1 MLRRTFLTATVVL
14 FAGAVAP
21 SIPAGA
27 GTDPAAFIN
36 NLGNQLRAVTSSTS
50 REQRLAGFQQ
60 LFREDFDVPGLGR
73 FVLGRFWRIFTPTE
87 QQEFLGLFENYVVL
101 TYSEKLSD
109 YAEDGGR
116 PSVTGCRRDPDGAI
130 VSSKIIRQSSA
141 YQPIQVDWRLTAQNG
156 SYKVGDIVIDGLSMA
171 ANGRS
176 QLEGVVE
183 RNGGRPRPSSPSC
196 GNRLLAHLSIRSAIA
211 QRNCKPSRPQ
221 PPPLG
226 NGGGVGLG
234 DDRCRVLLKQ
244 QPLLYFGR
252 FDTQSVEGFPNIPG
266 SSTTAYCIPAISG
279 ISGRNSMTAS

>member
-14 FAGAVAP
+14 FAGAAAP

-36 NLGNQLRAVTSSTS
+36 NLGNQLQAVTSSTS

-116 PSVTGCRRDPDGAI
+116 PSVTSCRSDPDGAI
-130 VSSKIIRQSSA
+130 VSSKIIRGSGG

-156 SYKVGDIVIDGLSMA
+156 SYRISDIVIDGLSMA

-183 RNGGRPRPSSPSC
+183 RNGGRPQAI
-196 GNRLLAHLSIRSAIA
+196 LAVMRQQIA
-211 QRNCKPSRPQ
+211 
-221 PPPLG
+221 G
-226 NGGGVGLG
+226 
-234 DDRCRVLLKQ
+234 
-244 QPLLYFGR
+244 
-252 FDTQSVEGFPNIPG
+252 
-266 SSTTAYCIPAISG
+266 
-279 ISGRNSMTAS
+279 ASFR